1 YAPAGGVADGYQ
13 VVFRARDIHGPYEH
27 RIVLEQDSS
36 PVNGPHQGA
45 LVDDAEG
52 NLWFLHF
59 QDRGVFGRVTHAQ
72 PVTVDEEGWPHM
84 GEPIDAVRGRPVSV
98 PPPSVR
104 RPRTPTPTATPATTR
119 PPAPV
124 PAPT

>member
-1 YAPAGGVADGYQ
+1 MATWLEFRRVLFRSPAGGVADGYQ

-84 GEPIDAVRGRPVSV
+84 GEPIDAVRGRPVSR
-98 PPPSVR
+98 SEER
-104 RPRTPTPTATPATTR
+104 RVGRARCAR
-119 PPAPV
+119 RR
-124 PAPT
+124 

>member
-1 YAPAGGVADGYQ
+1 IPGMVTLEGPKAYRRDGWYWIYAPAGGVADGYQ

-52 NLWFLHF
+52 HPWLLHF
-59 QDRGVFGRVTHAQ
+59 PDRGVFGRVTHAQ
-72 PVTVDEEGWPHM
+72 QIGRASCREGVYNQ
-84 GEPIDAVRGRPVSV
+84 A
-98 PPPSVR
+98 
-104 RPRTPTPTATPATTR
+104 
-119 PPAPV
+119 
-124 PAPT
+124 